1 MDNFKKYMVE
11 FIGTFFLVFTVG
23 LIALLPGN
31 GVIAALAVGFI
42 LMVMVYAGGYIS
54 GGYYN
59 PAVAF
64 AATLRGALPAKLL
77 CRYIVAEILGA
88 IAASGLIMFL
98 YGGLPEITVC
108 TYGMMQ
114 VLIGEFLFTFAL
126 CYVVLAVATTE
137 ATKWNSYY
145 GVAIGSTVTVGA
157 FVAGGVICYG
167 AFNPAIAIALWSLKL
182 SCLAMTIIT
191 IIANLLGAI
200 AASYVYKYLIED

>member
-1 MDNFKKYMVE
+1 MDNFKKYLVE
-11 FIGTFFLVFTVG
+11 FIGTFFLVFTIG

-31 GVIAALAVGFI
+31 GVIAALAIGFI
-42 LMVMVYAGGYIS
+42 LMVMVYAGAYIS

-64 AATLRGALPAKLL
+64 AATLRGALPSRLL
-77 CRYIVAEILGA
+77 LPYIISEILGA

-98 YGGLPEITVC
+98 YGDLPEITIC
-108 TYGMMQ
+108 SYSMMQ
-114 VLIGEFLFTFAL
+114 ILIGEFLFTFAL

-137 ATKWNSYY
+137 ATKGNSYY
-145 GVAIGSTVTVGA
+145 GLAIGSTVTVGA

-167 AFNPAIAIALWSLKL
+167 AFNPAVALALYSLKL
-182 SCLAMTIIT
+182 SCLALTIIT

-200 AASYVYKYLIED
+200 AAAYVYRYLIED